1 MANILT
7 NEQVIYR
14 NLHYGQVVWLEI
26 SYYDHHNYIA
36 FMQDFKDDE
45 PVLVNAYKYFC
56 NDGTD
61 SIEQYIK
68 ELSECC
74 IIPEKMRYRWWDNYP
89 TEEECKSENGWT
101 IV

>member
-36 FMQDFKDDE
+36 FM
-45 PVLVNAYKYFC
+45 
-56 NDGTD
+56 
-61 SIEQYIK
+61 
-68 ELSECC
+68 
-74 IIPEKMRYRWWDNYP
+74 
-89 TEEECKSENGWT
+89 
-101 IV
+101 